1 MTLEP
6 SFSFASGGGTLFSQE
21 EVRSLMEV
29 EFQRARRY
37 GFPVCCMALRPDRIE
52 EIALFHGQESRAAV
66 LQAVVDIV
74 RRTIRAGD
82 LLGYAEQDRLVLLL
96 PHLPQASVR
105 FLCTRILKAAR
116 TLEFETGTS
125 THRTTLSIGV
135 SHGDHPQASQLA
147 VMERVAMAGLEV
159 AESGGGDRWIESELY
174 DLEARRAA
182 APEPAPALPA
192 SAAGAAVMPDYRER
206 LVQLVDG
213 GEDLARATQI
223 LADEIVARAM
233 EAVGTA
239 GTGSG
244 TDVER
249 EIGLLKRRIAK
260 LTQTLGVTE
269 RELEELRH
277 FRSAVES
284 RGEVDLPRSER
295 SAGTQDDLR
304 KALMRTIFEANQD
317 LRKRLGDAPGQG
329 AA

>member
-1 MTLEP
+1 
-6 SFSFASGGGTLFSQE
+6 
-21 EVRSLMEV
+21 
-29 EFQRARRY
+29 
-37 GFPVCCMALRPDRIE
+37 
-52 EIALFHGQESRAAV
+52 
-66 LQAVVDIV
+66 
-74 RRTIRAGD
+74 
-82 LLGYAEQDRLVLLL
+82 
-96 PHLPQASVR
+96 VR
-105 FLCTRILKAAR
+105 FLCERILKAAR

-135 SHGDHPQASQLA
+135 SHGDHPQASQLS

-182 APEPAPALPA
+182 QSEPAPALPA

-206 LVQLVDG
+206 LVKLVDA
-213 GEDLARATQI
+213 GEDLERATQI

-233 EAVGTA
+233 ESVTPAA
-239 GTGSG
+239 SGSG
-244 TDVER
+244 LDVER

-295 SAGTQDDLR
+295 SSGTQDDLR

-317 LRKRLGDAPGQG
+317 LRKRLSEAPDQG

>member
-1 MTLEP
+1 MTPEP
-6 SFSFASGGGTLFSQE
+6 SFSFASGGGTLFSQA

-29 EFQRARRY
+29 EYQRARRY

-105 FLCTRILKAAR
+105 FLCERILKAAR

-135 SHGDHPQASQLA
+135 SHGDHPQAAQLA

-174 DLEARRAA
+174 DLEARRVA

-192 SAAGAAVMPDYRER
+192 STAGAAVMPDYRER
-206 LVQLVDG
+206 LVGLVEG
-213 GEDLARATQI
+213 GEDLERATQI

-233 EAVGTA
+233 EAVRPVG
-239 GTGSG
+239 GE

-249 EIGLLKRRIAK
+249 ELNLLKRRIAK

-269 RELEELRH
+269 RELEELRL

-284 RGEVDLPRSER
+284 RGEVELPRSER
-295 SAGTQDDLR
+295 SSGTQDDLR

-317 LRKRLGDAPGQG
+317 LRKRLGETPDQG